1 MTSRRWLISLLAIVL
16 SGIALCAAA
25 AYFIDPYGLLRN
37 SSGRAL
43 SIFFAERKAKFLMS
57 KRYVPSNFQ
66 GLLIG
71 PSSSANWDLSV
82 VAGARMFNE
91 SIDGANAHEEK
102 ILVDQ
107 ALPRGNYRLAVV
119 ILHPI
124 MTASHDVK
132 EGLDTASSTEAVGS
146 IHLFVHETCLAL
158 KAAHLGFIKSS
169 ASTNGQLVFDT
180 PRRLQPE
187 AIKPAYLRLDPVALG
202 QFRQMIESLQTQGV
216 RVVYVIPPFYQPCY
230 AVNERDMRNYL
241 ATIQPLIP
249 SAPLIDFNSAEFD
262 AFRNDPDNFID
273 CFHLEPRGAETIAG
287 VLRQRIPALVG
298 AADPPVVAQSTPKP

>member
-66 GLLIG
+66 GLVIG
-71 PSSSANWDLSV
+71 PSASANWDLSV
-82 VAGARMFNE
+82 VAGTRMFNE
-91 SIDGANAHEEK
+91 SLDGGNAREEK

-107 ALPRGNYRLAVV
+107 ALRRGNYRLAVL

-124 MTASHDVK
+124 MTASHDAK

-158 KAAHLGFIKSS
+158 KAAHLGFLKSS
-169 ASTNGQLVFDT
+169 AATNGQLVF
-180 PRRLQPE
+180 
-187 AIKPAYLRLDPVALG
+187 
-202 QFRQMIESLQTQGV
+202 
-216 RVVYVIPPFYQPCY
+216 
-230 AVNERDMRNYL
+230 
-241 ATIQPLIP
+241 
-249 SAPLIDFNSAEFD
+249 
-262 AFRNDPDNFID
+262 
-273 CFHLEPRGAETIAG
+273 
-287 VLRQRIPALVG
+287 
-298 AADPPVVAQSTPKP
+298 